1 MARSG
6 QSDWP
11 IRAMSLGLQRRF
23 ARDMRTT
30 TDTLR
35 FDARLNG
42 PPHSL
47 DGGFACGASAG
58 IRGDTASVG
67 ILRPVPLEEPLEV
80 LVDLDGESAEVTDSS
95 NRLLATATKL
105 DPFTMIAPV
114 RPRFGDAEEARAA
127 THSTVRATW
136 CAASRWTRRNPWPL
150 KNHRDVV
157 APLRPAR
164 ACTARGV
171 GSHGPSAD
179 SADDTTTTG
188 RTT

>member
-6 QSDWP
+6 QSDWH

-105 DPFTMIAPV
+105 DPFTIARG
-114 RPRFGDAEEARAA
+114 RPWFGDAEDARAA
-127 THSTVRATW
+127 T
-136 CAASRWTRRNPWPL
+136 PIYG
-150 KNHRDVV
+150 
-157 APLRPAR
+157 AR
-164 ACTARGV
+164 ARAWHRRRRRLARPV
-171 GSHGPSAD
+171 S
-179 SADDTTTTG
+179 
-188 RTT
+188 RLC